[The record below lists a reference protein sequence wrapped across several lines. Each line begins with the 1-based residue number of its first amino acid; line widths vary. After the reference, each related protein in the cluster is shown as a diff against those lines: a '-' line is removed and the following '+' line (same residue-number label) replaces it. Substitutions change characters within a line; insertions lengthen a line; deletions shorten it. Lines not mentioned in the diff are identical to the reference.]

1 MKAQGEQDR
10 ERERERNDYTRALQD
25 GCLRVPWF
33 DRKTSEVGAEQSRRV
48 NYPHCA
54 ARRLAA
60 AAAALGAITGL
71 QGMASP
77 GGRMMTAKRPIN
89 KRKRGSPEPEPDAL
103 PDAAPPELPPSS
115 PTSSSTSEQ
124 SEQAML
130 DSKLHLLL
138 LRHSTTPLPMLQPF
152 CSLRSKCLA

>member
-1 MKAQGEQDR
+1 MQLTTPIDVSVSG
-10 ERERERNDYTRALQD
+10 
-25 GCLRVPWF
+25 WF
-33 DRKTSEVGAEQSRRV
+33 DRKTSEVGAEQSRQV

-54 ARRLAA
+54 ARRLA

-89 KRKRGSPEPEPDAL
+89 KRKRGSPEPK

-124 SEQAML
+124 CEQAML
-130 DSKLHLLL
+130 DSFQEA
-138 LRHSTTPLPMLQPF
+138 TAAPVEAFNDAAANATAFLQPSEQISGLARQAAKACLF
-152 CSLRSKCLA
+152 CSV